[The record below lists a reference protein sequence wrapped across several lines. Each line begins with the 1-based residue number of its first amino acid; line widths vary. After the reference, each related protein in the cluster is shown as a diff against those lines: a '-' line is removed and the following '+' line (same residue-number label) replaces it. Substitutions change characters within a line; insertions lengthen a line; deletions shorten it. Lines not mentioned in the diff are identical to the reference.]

1 MASIPLLTDQDPE
14 LGNLPSYDDVTEG
27 RNKPASSNNRR
38 DSPKKLRAGGIF
50 RTLDETCDANSV
62 AFAHVSI
69 RLGRI

>member
-14 LGNLPSYDDVTEG
+14 LGNLLSYDDVTEG
-27 RNKPASSNNRR
+27 RNKSASNNRR